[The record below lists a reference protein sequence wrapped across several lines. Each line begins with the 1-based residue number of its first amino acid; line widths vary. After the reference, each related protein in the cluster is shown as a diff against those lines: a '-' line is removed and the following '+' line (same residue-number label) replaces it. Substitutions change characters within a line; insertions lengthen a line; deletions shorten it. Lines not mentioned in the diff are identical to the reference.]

1 MYSLT
6 YCNSCTTKVDLLK
19 RIYKRKGSSLL
30 TPYYPPNVKKLK
42 KLHICKKNAIFTK
55 FIPYLQPF

>member
-19 RIYKRKGSSLL
+19 RIYKRKGSWSD
-30 TPYYPPNVKKLK
+30 
-42 KLHICKKNAIFTK
+42 
-55 FIPYLQPF
+55 